1 MPSSFEKLRSINVSH
16 LTAKKGKLDYL
27 PWTHAW
33 NELLKHYPNATYTL
47 RNWPLIIFGKEG
59 PIWMESTEVPYLV
72 SPEGYMVEVSV
83 DLNDGE
89 TPVRHADLFV
99 MDTRNKAI
107 RPGPYYGEG
116 ADMFDINKTVQRC
129 LVKAIAMCG
138 LGLDIYTKEDNP
150 LDPSDVDP
158 PELDAK
164 EGVSKKARELEK
176 KHNQERSSEVPVE
189 TGVKGPWAN
198 RQECLNQVK
207 KLKTSEEVNKWLA
220 QYWVDAMSFFNK
232 KDISILEKDIKSFR
246 DGLKATE
253 ELQTETA

>member
-16 LTAKKGKLDYL
+16 LTAKKGKLDYI

-33 NELLKHYPNATYTL
+33 NVLLKHYPNATYTL

-107 RPGPYYGEG
+107 LPKPFGNG
-116 ADMFDINKTVQRC
+116 ADMFEINKTVQRC

-164 EGVSKKARELEK
+164 EKRSESTETKEILE
-176 KHNQERSSEVPVE
+176 
-189 TGVKGPWAN
+189 GPWAN

-220 QYWVDAMSFFNK
+220 QYWVDAMGFFNK

>member
-33 NELLKHYPNATYTL
+33 NELLKHFPNATYTL

-107 RPGPYYGEG
+107 LPKPYGNG
-116 ADMFDINKTVQRC
+116 ADMFEINKTVQRC

-158 PELDAK
+158 PELDSQEKASELTETK
-164 EGVSKKARELEK
+164 ET
-176 KHNQERSSEVPVE
+176 SE
-189 TGVKGPWAN
+189 GPWAN

-207 KLKTSEEVNKWLA
+207 KLKTSDEVNQWLA
-220 QYWVDAMSFFNK
+220 QYWVDAMGFFKK
-232 KDISILEKDIKSFR
+232 KDISILEKDIKAYR

>member
-1 MPSSFEKLRSINVSH
+1 MPSSFEFLRSIDVSH

-33 NELLKHYPNATYTL
+33 NELLKHYPKATYTQ

-59 PIWMESTEVPYLV
+59 PIWMENTQVPYLV
-72 SPEGYMVEVSV
+72 SPEGYMVEIGV
-83 DLNDGE
+83 DLKDEE
-89 TPVRHADLFV
+89 TPVRFADLFV
-99 MDTRNKAI
+99 MDSRNKALL
-107 RPGPYYGEG
+107 PKPYGAG
-116 ADMFDINKTVQRC
+116 ADMFDINKTIQRC

-164 EGVSKKARELEK
+164 ERRSK
-176 KHNQERSSEVPVE
+176 STE
-189 TGVKGPWAN
+189 TKEEPKGPWDN
-198 RQECLNQVK
+198 RQDCLNQVK
-207 KLKTSEEVNKWLA
+207 KLKTSDEVNKWLA
-220 QYWVDAMSFFNK
+220 QYWVDAMGSFTK
-232 KDISILEKDIKSFR
+232 KDISILEKDIKAYR

-253 ELQTETA
+253 ELETESA

>member
-33 NELLKHYPNATYTL
+33 NELLKHYPNASYTL

-83 DLNDGE
+83 DLNDSE

-107 RPGPYYGEG
+107 LPKPYGNG
-116 ADMFDINKTVQRC
+116 ADMFEINKTIQRC

-164 EGVSKKARELEK
+164 EKT
-176 KHNQERSSEVPVE
+176 SESTEAKE
-189 TGVKGPWAN
+189 TSEGPWAN

-220 QYWVDAMSFFNK
+220 QYWVGAMGFFNK

>member
-1 MPSSFEKLRSINVSH
+1 MPSSFEKLRSIDVSH

-33 NELLKHYPNATYTL
+33 NELLKHYPNTSYNL
-47 RNWPLIIFGKEG
+47 RKWPLIIFGKEG

-72 SPEGYMVEVSV
+72 SPEGYMVHVSIN
-83 DLNDGE
+83 LNDGE
-89 TPVRHADLFV
+89 TPSRYADLFV
-99 MDTRNKAI
+99 MDSRNKAI
-107 RPGPYYGEG
+107 LPKPYGNG
-116 ADMFDINKTVQRC
+116 ADMFDINKTTQRC

-138 LGLDIYTKEDNP
+138 LGLDIFTKEDNP

-164 EGVSKKARELEK
+164 ERATESTKTKET
-176 KHNQERSSEVPVE
+176 SE
-189 TGVKGPWAN
+189 GPWAN

-220 QYWVDAMSFFNK
+220 QYWVDAMGFFNK

-253 ELQTETA
+253 ELTAETA

>member
-16 LTAKKGKLDYL
+16 LTAKKGKLDYV

-107 RPGPYYGEG
+107 LPKPYGNG
-116 ADMFDINKTVQRC
+116 ADMFEINKTIQRC

-164 EGVSKKARELEK
+164 EKA
-176 KHNQERSSEVPVE
+176 SESTEAKE
-189 TGVKGPWAN
+189 TSEGPWAN

-207 KLKTSEEVNKWLA
+207 KLKTSDEVNKWLA
-220 QYWVDAMSFFNK
+220 QYWVDAMGFFNK
-232 KDISILEKDIKSFR
+232 KDISILEKDIKSLR

-253 ELQTETA
+253 ELTAETA

>member
-33 NELLKHYPNATYTL
+33 NELLKHFPNATYTL

-72 SPEGYMVEVSV
+72 SPEGYMVHVSIN
-83 DLNDGE
+83 LNDGE

-107 RPGPYYGEG
+107 LPKPYGNG
-116 ADMFDINKTVQRC
+116 ADMFDINKTIQRC
-129 LVKAIAMCG
+129 LVKAVAMCG
-138 LGLDIYTKEDNP
+138 LGLDIFTKEDNP

-158 PELDAK
+158 PELDSQEKASESTETK
-164 EGVSKKARELEK
+164 ET
-176 KHNQERSSEVPVE
+176 SE
-189 TGVKGPWAN
+189 GPWAN

-207 KLKTSEEVNKWLA
+207 KLKTSDEVNQWLA
-220 QYWVDAMSFFNK
+220 QYWVDAMGFFNK
-232 KDISILEKDIKSFR
+232 KDISILEKDIKAYR

>member
-99 MDTRNKAI
+99 MDSRNKAI

-116 ADMFDINKTVQRC
+116 ADMFEINKTVQRC

-164 EGVSKKARELEK
+164 EK
-176 KHNQERSSEVPVE
+176 RSESTETKETSE
-189 TGVKGPWAN
+189 GPWAN

-220 QYWVDAMSFFNK
+220 QYWVDAMGFFNK

-253 ELQTETA
+253 ELTAETA

>member
-1 MPSSFEKLRSINVSH
+1 MPSSFEFLRSIDVSH
-16 LTAKKGKLDYL
+16 LTAKKGRLDYL

-33 NELLKHYPNATYTL
+33 NELLKHYPKASYTQ

-107 RPGPYYGEG
+107 LPKPYGNG
-116 ADMFDINKTVQRC
+116 ADMFEINKTVQRC

-164 EGVSKKARELEK
+164 EK
-176 KHNQERSSEVPVE
+176 RSESTE
-189 TGVKGPWAN
+189 TEEESKGPWDN
-198 RQECLNQVK
+198 RQDCLAQVK
-207 KLKTSEEVNKWLA
+207 KLKTSDEVNKWLA
-220 QYWVDAMSFFNK
+220 QHWADALQSFDK
-232 KDISILEKDIKSFR
+232 KDITILEKGIKAFR
-246 DGLKATE
+246 DGLVKTE

>member
-72 SPEGYMVEVSV
+72 SPEGYMVEVFV

-107 RPGPYYGEG
+107 LPKPYGNG
-116 ADMFDINKTVQRC
+116 ADMFDINKTIQRC

-164 EGVSKKARELEK
+164 ER
-176 KHNQERSSEVPVE
+176 RSESTEAKEEPE
-189 TGVKGPWAN
+189 GPWAN

-207 KLKTSEEVNKWLA
+207 KLKTSNEVNQWLA
-220 QYWVDAMSFFNK
+220 QYWVDAMGFFNK
-232 KDISILEKDIKSFR
+232 KDISILEKDIKAYR

-253 ELQTETA
+253 ELQTESA